1 MGRAMHTLFSYGFRP
16 FFLLAALWAVL
27 APIVLIAALAGAG
40 WTADALPL
48 FRWHGHEMIY
58 GVVAAAIAGF
68 LLTAAPT
75 WTNTPPVSGRP
86 LAGLAL
92 LWIAGRIV
100 ASPLTGLHATPAVL
114 IELAFF
120 PALALALAGPL
131 IRTRNV
137 RNYPFP
143 LLLVLLFAA
152 DAAFHAFLAG
162 WFTLP
167 FDPLRFAMNIVLVL
181 VVIVG
186 GRIIPAFTR
195 NALLRERQATSI
207 RSAPGL
213 ERASLAAIAAVVGV
227 DLVAASSWA
236 AGVAAAVAGALV
248 ATRLAQWEGHRTWRM
263 PIVLILHI
271 GYGWVAVALGLKAI
285 WLLTQAPWAAN
296 WLHAQTAGVFGTM
309 ILAVMTRVALG
320 HTGRPL
326 VVHASITAAYAL
338 VVAGALVRIFGPV
351 LLPFGAVHVFTCAV
365 ALWAGAFAIFLAVYA
380 PILLGPRPQPA

>member
-1 MGRAMHTLFSYGFRP
+1 MRTVHTFFSYAFRP
-16 FFLLAALWAVL
+16 FFLLAAAWAVL

-40 WTADALPL
+40 WTAEALPL

-58 GVVAAAIAGF
+58 GVVSAAIAGF

-75 WTNTPPVSGRP
+75 WTNTPPVSGWP
-86 LAGLAL
+86 LAALAL

-120 PALALALAGPL
+120 PALAFLLARPL
-131 IRTRNV
+131 ITTRNV
-137 RNYPFP
+137 RNYPF
-143 LLLVLLFAA
+143 LLLLLLLFVA

-162 WFTLP
+162 WLTLP

-181 VVIVG
+181 VVVVG

-195 NALLRERQATSI
+195 NALVREGRGTSI
-207 RSAPGL
+207 APAAGL
-213 ERASLAAIAAVVGV
+213 ERASLAAIAAVVVV
-227 DLVAASSWA
+227 DLIAAGSWA
-236 AGVAAAVAGALV
+236 AGVIAAVAALLV
-248 ATRLAQWEGHRTWRM
+248 AARLAQWEGHRTWRM
-263 PIVLILHI
+263 PIVVILHI
-271 GYGWVAVALGLKAI
+271 GYGWVAVALGLKAV

-326 VVHASITAAYAL
+326 VVHRAIIAAYAL
-338 VVAGALVRIFGPV
+338 VVAGALVRIFGPA
-351 LLPFGAVHVFTCAV
+351 LLPIGAVHVFTCAV